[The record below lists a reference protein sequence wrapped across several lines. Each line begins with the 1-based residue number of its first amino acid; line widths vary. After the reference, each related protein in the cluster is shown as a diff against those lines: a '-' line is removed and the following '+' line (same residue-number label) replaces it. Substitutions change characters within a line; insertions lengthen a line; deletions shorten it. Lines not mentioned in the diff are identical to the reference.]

1 MGTTNHPEK
10 LDPALI
16 RPGRIDK
23 KFLLDYMQGAQAA
36 QMIAHYF
43 SRDEELALDIK
54 GEILTVVDGCPETS
68 TKGLEITPARLEQL
82 CAEHDTLEEMLTGL
96 KMFKNPLEVVE
107 KKSVVE
113 VDDVITKQAFGKGRL
128 ERSSTYT

>member
-1 MGTTNHPEK
+1 MGASVSSYSSGSDKLNLSGILNALDGVVDSPNRILIMTTNHPEK

-82 CAEHDTLEEMLTGL
+82 CAEHD
-96 KMFKNPLEVVE
+96 
-107 KKSVVE
+107 
-113 VDDVITKQAFGKGRL
+113 
-128 ERSSTYT
+128 